1 MADTPYASNLTRT
14 HWAGPASDVDIH
26 LEIFNGDLD
35 TGFLYNSFF
44 RSNSTYLSVQDR
56 SNVAR
61 IDRMNTVTVK
71 GRQSGQA
78 LERES
83 VKDDKLT
90 ITVEYVTYASTVMDW
105 QDDWTSPDRWA
116 EIGQQHGAQ
125 HARLFDQAH
134 LIQLQK
140 ARNWVAPAH
149 LKPAFSDGKEFTAA
163 YNADRTVFADNI
175 IAAHRQ
181 GVELMVTRDLGG
193 SVSEFIT
200 VVSPRVFGILLDA
213 EKLVNVD
220 YSAGNA
226 NFAQRRVGMI
236 NGIRIV
242 ESARFPQAVIT
253 NHPLGA
259 SFNVDANDIAC
270 EMVVYHPKM
279 TLVTV
284 EAKPMT
290 TNKYPDNPNFSDIL
304 DSFALY
310 TIGQRRPD
318 TSFAVRLTNLP

>member
-1 MADTPYASNLTRT
+1 MANTPYAADLTRP
-14 HWAGPASDVDIH
+14 HWGGPNSDVDIH

-44 RSNSTYLSVQDR
+44 RSNSTYISVQDR
-56 SNVAR
+56 SNTAR
-61 IDRMNTVTVK
+61 LDRMNTVTIK
-71 GRQSGQA
+71 GRQSGEA
-78 LERES
+78 LVRES
-83 VKDDKLT
+83 VKDDKLV
-90 ITVEYVTYASTVMDW
+90 ITVDYVTYASTVMDW

-125 HARLFDQAH
+125 HARLLDQAH

-140 ARNWVAPAH
+140 SRNWVAPAH

-213 EKLVNVD
+213 QKLVNVD

-242 ESARFPQAVIT
+242 ESARFPSAVIT

-259 SFNVDANDIAC
+259 SFNVDAADIAC

-284 EAKPMT
+284 EAKPLT
-290 TNKYPDNPNFSDIL
+290 TNKYPDNPNFSDIM